1 MQRREAIEE
10 FEKLYEVE
18 GVAAV
23 IDTDFGSEYLSCVEE
38 NLSDD
43 SKRRRQVQNI
53 GKGARMA
60 IGLRWR
66 SPDVSPLI
74 NDNQIEGLPR
84 CW

>member
-43 SKRRRQVQNI
+43 SKRRHQVQNI

>member
-1 MQRREAIEE
+1 MQRCEAIKE

-18 GVAAV
+18 GVAAM
-23 IDTDFGSEYLSCVEE
+23 IDTDFGSEYLSCMDE

-43 SKRRRQVQNI
+43 SKRQRQVQNI
-53 GKGARMA
+53 GKGAQMA
-60 IGLRWR
+60 IGLRWC

-74 NDNQIEGLPR
+74 NNNQFEGLPR